1 MDASLMF
8 CPNIFYE
15 LQPMGGVEARDIGK
29 DVMVFLK
36 EYGFG
41 ACRIIASA
49 IMEYRT
55 NLV

>member
-49 IMEYRT
+49 IIG
-55 NLV
+55 V